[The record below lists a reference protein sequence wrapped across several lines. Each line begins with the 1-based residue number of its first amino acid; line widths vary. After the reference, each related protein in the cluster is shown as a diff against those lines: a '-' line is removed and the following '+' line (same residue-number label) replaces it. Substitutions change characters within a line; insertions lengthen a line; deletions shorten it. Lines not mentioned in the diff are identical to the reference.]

1 MKWVQAPTPVAAER
15 LATAGI
21 EPLVARLLAR
31 RGIATVEAAEAF
43 LEPSLTQLADPF
55 LLDGME
61 EAVARLATAATAG
74 ERVAIVGDYDVDGI
88 SSTALLTA
96 VFRAAGMEVEPI
108 LPDRLT
114 EGYGFQPAHVE
125 RAATAGCS
133 LVVTADCG
141 STSHEAIAAA
151 RAAGLEV
158 IVTDHHLLEGSGPDD
173 CTLINPRRPGNR
185 YPFDELCAAGLALQL
200 ARALEGRLGSTH
212 DPARLARIACL
223 GTICDMVPLVGE
235 NRAITALGLAA
246 LPETPSPG
254 LQALFQ
260 SAGVRPPIRGAD
272 VGFRIGPRLNAAGR
286 MASPEPAL
294 ELLLTRDRLRAREL
308 ASQLEELNQRRRASE
323 DRAVEAAR
331 DEIASRPELPGLLVA
346 WHEDWHRGVLGIAA
360 GRLAKELSRP
370 TVLLQVEGE
379 LATGSG
385 RSVSGIHL
393 FETLAPWR
401 GELERFGGH
410 AQAIG
415 LTARTRDLPRLRAA
429 WEEAAQ
435 SFDPELLVPR
445 LRYEESFSPG
455 EVNDELLGRLERLS
469 PFGVGNPRPVLRV
482 GPLRLS
488 APPRAF
494 GSNHLGL
501 VAAGPDGAR
510 VDLVAWGWA
519 ERAALFDGSFEV
531 VGRLEMDTYLR
542 RPVLQIADAKST
554 DPAQSDPPADSRA
567 PARAPE

>member
-1 MKWVQAPTPVAAER
+1 VKWVQAPTPVAAEG
-15 LATAGI
+15 LTADGI
-21 EPLVARLLAR
+21 EPLIARLLAR
-31 RGIATVEAAEAF
+31 RGIDTAEAARAF
-43 LEPSLTQLADPF
+43 LEPSLEQLADPF

-61 EAVARLATAATAG
+61 EAVERLARAATAG
-74 ERVAIVGDYDVDGI
+74 EKVAIVGDYDVDGI

-114 EGYGFQPAHVE
+114 EGYGFQPLHVE
-125 RAATAGCS
+125 RAGAAGCS

-141 STSHEAIAAA
+141 STSHSAIAAA
-151 RAAGLEV
+151 RDAGLEV
-158 IVTDHHLLEGSGPDD
+158 IVTDHHLLEGSGPTD
-173 CTLINPRRPGNR
+173 CILINPRRPGNR

-200 ARALEGRLGSTH
+200 ARALEGRLGSSH

-260 SAGVRPPIRGAD
+260 SAGVRPPIGGAD

-308 ASQLEELNQRRRASE
+308 ATQLEELNQRRRASE

-331 DEIASRPELPGLLVA
+331 EEIASRPELPGILVA
-346 WHEDWHRGVLGIAA
+346 WHEEWHRGVLGIAA
-360 GRLAKELSRP
+360 GRLAKEFSRP
-370 TVLLQVEGE
+370 ALLLQVEGE

-393 FETLAPWR
+393 FDTLAPWR
-401 GELERFGGH
+401 DELERFGGH
-410 AQAIG
+410 AQAVG
-415 LTARTRDLPRLRAA
+415 LTARTSDLPRLRAA
-429 WEEAAQ
+429 WEEAAR

-445 LRYEESFSPG
+445 LRYEETFAPA
-455 EVNDELLGRLERLS
+455 EVNSELLARLERLS

-494 GSNHLGL
+494 GTNHLGL
-501 VAAGPDGAR
+501 VASGPDRAR
-510 VDLVAWGWA
+510 LDLVAWGWA
-519 ERAALFDGSFEV
+519 DRSALFEGAFEV
-531 VGRLEMDTYLR
+531 AGRLEMDGYLR
-542 RPVLQIADAKST
+542 RPVLQIADARSATST
-554 DPAQSDPPADSRA
+554 PPEAPADSGA
-567 PARAPE
+567 PARGPE

>member
-1 MKWVQAPTPVAAER
+1 LAVVKWVQAPTPAAAED
-15 LATAGI
+15 LAADGF

-31 RGIATVEAAEAF
+31 RGIFTTRAARDF
-43 LEPSLTQLADPF
+43 LEPSLDQLADPF

-61 EAVARLATAATAG
+61 EAVGRLARAGAAG

-96 VFRAAGMEVEPI
+96 VFGATGMEVEPI

-114 EGYGFQPAHVE
+114 EGYGFQPPHVE
-125 RAATAGCS
+125 RAVAAGCS
-133 LVVTADCG
+133 LIVTADCG
-141 STSHEAIAAA
+141 STSHAAIAAA

-158 IVTDHHLLEGSGPDD
+158 IVTDHHLLEGSGPAD
-173 CTLINPRRPGNR
+173 CILINPRRPGNR

-200 ARALEGRLGSTH
+200 ARALEGRLGARH
-212 DPARLARIACL
+212 DAARLARIACL

-235 NRAITALGLAA
+235 NRVITALGLAA

-254 LQALFQ
+254 LQALFE
-260 SAGVRPPIRGAD
+260 SARVRFPIRGSD

-286 MASPEPAL
+286 MASPELAL

-308 ASQLEELNQRRRASE
+308 ATQLEELNQRRRASE
-323 DRAVEAAR
+323 DRAVEGAR
-331 DEIASRPELPGLLVA
+331 EEILSRPQLPGLLVA

-393 FETLAPWR
+393 FDTLAPWR

-410 AQAIG
+410 AQAVG
-415 LTARTRDLPRLRAA
+415 LTARTRDLPGLRTA

-435 SFDPELLVPR
+435 GFDPELLVPR
-445 LRYEESFSPG
+445 LRYEETIPPS
-455 EVNDELLGRLERLS
+455 EVNEELLARIERLS

-494 GSNHLGL
+494 GSSHLGL
-501 VAAGPDGAR
+501 VAAGPNRGR

-519 ERAALFDGSFEV
+519 DRGALFEGSFEV
-531 VGRLEMDTYLR
+531 VGRLEMDGYLR
-542 RPVLQIADAKST
+542 RPVLHIADARST
-554 DPAQSDPPADSRA
+554 DPARSAAPADSGA
-567 PARAPE
+567 PA